1 MVGGTHTETEKQ
13 LLGALLDMTAEQ
25 QQAAAAVLSKL
36 ERQAQAF
43 DTVIQRAHHAA
54 GEMEQAA
61 RKAAPTLQQAVKE
74 GVDQSI
80 AKNLG
85 DASHTAAKALETAS
99 QPLLGKVTQVT
110 QAAEKLEERLNGI
123 LKKLGW
129 KWAMVAGGCTVA
141 GIVALSLLGW
151 GAIWWQRGEITRLN
165 EDIAQLKQQAAELEK
180 RKARIKLTE
189 CDGRLCAYAAADQG
203 GYNKDWRPPWYAKDG
218 SPLVILKGY

>member
-1 MVGGTHTETEKQ
+1 METEKQ

-36 ERQAQAF
+36 ERQAQAL
-43 DTVIQRAHHAA
+43 DAVIQRAHRAA

-61 RKAAPTLQQAVKE
+61 RKAVPTLQQVVKE
-74 GVDQSI
+74 AVNQSL

-85 DASHTAAKALETAS
+85 DAAHTATQALETAS
-99 QPLLGKVTQVT
+99 RPLLGKVERVT
-110 QAAEKLEERLNGI
+110 QAAEKLDERLNGI

-141 GIVALSLLGW
+141 GIVALSVLGW

-165 EDIAQLKQQAAELEK
+165 QDIAQLRQQAAELEK
-180 RKARIKLTE
+180 RKARIKLE
-189 CDGRLCAYAAADQG
+189 DCDGRLCVHVATDQG
-203 GYNKDWRPPWYAKDG
+203 GYNKSWQAPWYAKDG

>member
-1 MVGGTHTETEKQ
+1 METEKQ

-43 DTVIQRAHHAA
+43 DAVIQRAHRAV

-74 GVDQSI
+74 GVDQSL
-80 AKNLG
+80 AKNVG
-85 DASHTAAKALETAS
+85 DAAHTATKALETAS
-99 QPLLGKVTQVT
+99 RPLLGKMTQVT

-123 LKKLGW
+123 LRTLGW

-141 GIVALSLLGW
+141 GIMALSLLGW
-151 GAIWWQRGEITRLN
+151 GAIWWQRNEIARLN
-165 EDIAQLKQQAAELEK
+165 ADIAQLKQQAAELEK

-189 CDGRLCAYAAADQG
+189 CDGRLCAYAASDQG
-203 GYNKDWRPPWYAKDG
+203 GNYKSNWPAPWYAKEDG

>member
-1 MVGGTHTETEKQ
+1 METEKQ
-13 LLGALLDMTAEQ
+13 LLGALLDLTAEQ

-43 DTVIQRAHHAA
+43 DAVIQKAQRAA

-61 RKAAPTLQQAVKE
+61 RKAAPTLQQVVKD
-74 GVDQSI
+74 GVDQSL
-80 AKNLG
+80 ARNLG

-99 QPLLGKVTQVT
+99 RPLLEKVMRVT

-123 LKKLGW
+123 LRKLGW
-129 KWAMVAGGCTVA
+129 KWVMTAGGCTA
-141 GIVALSLLGW
+141 IGIVTLSVLGW
-151 GAIWWQRGEITRLN
+151 GAIWWQRNEITRLN

-180 RKARIKLTE
+180 RKARIKLE
-189 CDGRLCAYAAADQG
+189 DCDGRLCAHAASDQG
-203 GYNKDWRPPWYAKDG
+203 GYHKNWQAPWYAKDG